1 LARSDSFFINK
12 RHSINSTNGKPKK
25 SSVISAKTENAP
37 TLLELSKIITFGFE
51 VLLNPTL
58 CTISQCLQRI
68 KSNYPPSNL
77 ACSEV
82 FYLEEIFKI
91 EALKKA

>member
-1 LARSDSFFINK
+1 
-12 RHSINSTNGKPKK
+12 
-25 SSVISAKTENAP
+25 
-37 TLLELSKIITFGFE
+37 
-51 VLLNPTL
+51 L
-58 CTISQCLQRI
+58 CTISQCLHRI
-68 KSNYPPSNL
+68 KSNYLPSNL